1 MELSIYSIIKKP
13 VITSKAV
20 ELFRKYGR
28 VTFEVHREANK
39 PMIRAAVEKIWNVKV
54 EQINVS
60 NKTGKTKSFA
70 RRTYKKPDQKRAII
84 TLKEGYKIEIPGLV
98 DTVKAAEETQ
108 AQMKKTDQESE

>member
-1 MELSIYSIIKKP
+1 MELSIYSIIKRA

-28 VTFEVHREANK
+28 VTFEVHTQANK
-39 PMIRAAVEKIWNVKV
+39 PMIRAAVEEIWNVKV
-54 EQINVS
+54 ERINIS
-60 NKTGKTKSFA
+60 NKLGKTKNFA
-70 RRTYKKPDQKRAII
+70 RREYKKSDQKRAIV

-98 DTVKAAEETQ
+98 DTVKAAEEAQ